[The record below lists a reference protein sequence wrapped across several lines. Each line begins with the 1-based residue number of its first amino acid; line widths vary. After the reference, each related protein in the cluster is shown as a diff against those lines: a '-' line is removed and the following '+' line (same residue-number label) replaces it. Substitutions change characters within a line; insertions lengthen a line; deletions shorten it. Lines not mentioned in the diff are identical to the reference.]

1 MKASRI
7 TAATAELPR
16 RRRVRIAAAET
27 APAEQPDAALP
38 LWYLYLI
45 ECRGGAYY
53 TGIARDVQA
62 RYQAHANGTGAK
74 YTRANPPLRLLAS
87 KAYPNHSAA
96 ARAEWA
102 VKQLPKRKK
111 LAYFER

>member
-7 TAATAELPR
+7 TATTVESPR
-16 RRRVRIAAAET
+16 RRRARIAAAET
-27 APAEQPDAALP
+27 APAGQSDVAPS

-53 TGIARDVQA
+53 AGIARDVEA
-62 RYQAHANGTGAK
+62 RYRAHANGTGAR

-111 LAYFER
+111 LVYFE